1 MVDLLPGV
9 TSFLRTLLRRTAA
22 ILSLFLLL
30 SGLAWWGDT
39 SRASRSDAPRL
50 RVALFINGTLGD
62 KSFFDSAAKGLRE
75 AGRTLPVFAK
85 VVEGG
90 VDPTRWESAFTD
102 LADSGDFD
110 LIVTGTFTMVPY
122 VQRLAAQYPRAR
134 FIVYDAAVD
143 YKRCRCQNVHSLLF
157 RQNEGA
163 YLAGYLA
170 ALLDRRGL
178 PGVPPGGGLGVVG
191 GMQFPVID
199 DFIVGFRAG
208 AKAVDPALSVL
219 SQYANSFSDP
229 AAGKEIAKA
238 QYNRGASLIF
248 HVAGATGQ
256 GVNEAALEAKR
267 YAIGVDMDQHAL
279 YSASNPAL
287 AARIVT
293 SVIKNV
299 DVAILGAIRQQLAGT
314 LPLGTAR
321 SLGVA
326 ERGVSLAPRSGV
338 LAEAPPDLLAAV
350 DAIQAEIVAG
360 RIVVPSAFA
369 PARRPT
375 GAPS

>member
-1 MVDLLPGV
+1 MRRHLL
-9 TSFLRTLLRRTAA
+9 TLLRTLLWHAA
-22 ILSLFLLL
+22 ILLGLFLGL
-30 SGLAWWGDT
+30 SALARLADRMPGGHTDG
-39 SRASRSDAPRL
+39 SRL

-75 AGRTLPVFAK
+75 AGRTLPVFVK
-85 VVEGG
+85 VIEGG
-90 VDPTRWESAFTD
+90 VDPTRWESALTD

-122 VQRLAAQYPRAR
+122 IERLAGEFPTAR
-134 FIVYDAAVD
+134 FVVYDAAVD
-143 YKRCRCQNVHSLLF
+143 YTRCRCSNVHSILF

-170 ALLDRRGL
+170 ALLDRQGL
-178 PGVPPGGGLGVVG
+178 PGLPPRGGLGVVG
-191 GMQFPVID
+191 GMKFPVID
-199 DFIVGFRAG
+199 DFVVGFRGG
-208 AKAVDPALSVL
+208 AAAADPAVSVA

-238 QYNRGASLIF
+238 QYGRGASLIF

-256 GVNEAALEAKR
+256 GINEAALEAKR
-267 YAIGVDMDQHAL
+267 YAIGVDMDQYAL

-299 DVAILGAIRQQLAGT
+299 DVAILDAVRQFTGGT
-314 LPLGTAR
+314 LAFGQAR
-321 SLGVA
+321 SLG
-326 ERGVSLAPRSGV
+326 
-338 LAEAPPDLLAAV
+338 LAEQGVGLARRSEVLSNAPAEVIAAV
-350 DAIQAEIVAG
+350 DALQAQIAAG
-360 RIVVPSAFA
+360 RIDVPGAFA
-369 PARRPT
+369 RKAKE
-375 GAPS
+375 PS